1 MIIISQDKMEIFNFD
16 EIFRLYVDNWSN
28 EEFAT
33 EPNCFCIKAEKSSD
47 NMICA
52 FLGEYKTEERAKE
65 VLQEIAQK
73 FLSYLK
79 LEGGPAI
86 LQGQID
92 IQPNIFNIPKVYE
105 MPED

>member
-1 MIIISQDKMEIFNFD
+1 MIIISQDKMEVYNFD

-28 EEFAT
+28 EDFAT

-65 VLQEIAQK
+65 VLQEIIDKYKEYATIQNGAGSISNVK
-73 FLSYLK
+73 
-79 LEGGPAI
+79 I
-86 LQGQID
+86 L
-92 IQPNIFNIPKVYE
+92 PKVYE
-105 MPED
+105 MPKK

>member
-1 MIIISQDKMEIFNFD
+1 MIIVSQDKMEMFNFE

-33 EPNCFCIKAEKSSD
+33 EPNCFCLKAEKSSD

-65 VLQEIAQK
+65 VLQEIINTYLDCNEENIYEK
-73 FLSYLK
+73 FAYVK
-79 LEGGPAI
+79 
-86 LQGQID
+86 
-92 IQPNIFNIPKVYE
+92 NKVFE
-105 MPED
+105 MPER

>member
-1 MIIISQDKMEIFNFD
+1 MLIISQDKMEVYNFD

-65 VLQEIAQK
+65 VLQEIIKAYK
-73 FLSYLK
+73 ETNYEYENCWCLRNV
-79 LEGGPAI
+79 I
-86 LQGQID
+86 
-92 IQPNIFNIPKVYE
+92 YE
-105 MPED
+105 MPAD